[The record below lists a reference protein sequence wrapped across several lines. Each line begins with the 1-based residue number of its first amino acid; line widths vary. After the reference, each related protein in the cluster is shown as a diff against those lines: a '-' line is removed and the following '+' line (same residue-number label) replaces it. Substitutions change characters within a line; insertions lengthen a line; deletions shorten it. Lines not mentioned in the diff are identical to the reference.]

1 MISSFLTSIWKQGG
15 LCGASPEDAFSVDCG
30 LGITMTGEDILDG
43 YMNISIQ
50 VALIRPAEFI
60 MLTFSQQMP
69 AAN

>member
-1 MISSFLTSIWKQGG
+1 
-15 LCGASPEDAFSVDCG
+15 VDCG
-30 LGITMTGEDILDG
+30 LGTTMTGEDILDG

-60 MLTFSQQMP
+60 MLTFRQQMP